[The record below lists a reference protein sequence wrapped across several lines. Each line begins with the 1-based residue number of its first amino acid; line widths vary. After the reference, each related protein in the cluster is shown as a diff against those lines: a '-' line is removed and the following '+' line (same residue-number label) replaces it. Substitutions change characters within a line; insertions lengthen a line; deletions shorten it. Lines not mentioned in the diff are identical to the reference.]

1 MSEIPFL
8 SETIVGLAIA
18 VITGFIRR
26 LYCLQDRQ
34 NEALR
39 ELRDEQ
45 IRSEERLAAHKEHTQ
60 KSLDETSK
68 RLERIEAKLD
78 HLPSEI
84 AVQIR
89 RESGYGQAQ

>member
-26 LYCLQDRQ
+26 LYWQQDRQ

-60 KSLDETSK
+60 ERLDETTK
-68 RLERIEAKLD
+68 RLERIEDKLD
-78 HLPSEI
+78 KLPCEVAARI
-84 AVQIR
+84 Q
-89 RESGYGQAQ
+89 RESGCGQAQ